1 MLPALLVALLSAG
14 PAAAVPASTRATAT
28 LDVLVTDRTGVP
40 LSAAT
45 VTIDGG
51 STREGRTDERG
62 RLVFR
67 NVAAGTY
74 TMQVERDSFVSLAKD
89 VTIVRGRPP
98 LTVTAALTPLSSV
111 PARRSVPPATS
122 AVVPVHTGAPGTP
135 QTVSIPDIAYRKLL
149 GRNGATE
156 SAIGCAGTTDARLLQ
171 MVDADEQW
179 NDAAEQ
185 MLYVVAGEATLRMNG
200 QRSAVKPGSFSIIPR
215 GTRYSVESKGK
226 RPAIVLAVAGG
237 KACE

>member
-1 MLPALLVALLSAG
+1 MLSALLVALLSGA
-14 PAAAVPASTRATAT
+14 PATAVPVSPRATAT
-28 LDVLVTDRTGVP
+28 LDVLVTDRAGVP
-40 LSAAT
+40 LPAAT

-62 RLVFR
+62 RLVFT

-74 TMQVERDSFVSLAKD
+74 TMQVERDTFVSFAKD
-89 VTIVRGRPP
+89 VTIERGRPP
-98 LTVTAALTPLSSV
+98 LAVTAALTPLSSV
-111 PARRSVPPATS
+111 AARRVTQPASV
-122 AVVPVHTGAPGTP
+122 VVPVRSGAPGTP
-135 QTVSIPDIAYRKLL
+135 QTVSIPDVAYRKLL

-156 SAIGCAGTTDARLLQ
+156 SPIGCAGTTGARLLQ
-171 MVDADEQW
+171 MVDAGEQS

-200 QRSAVKPGSFSIIPR
+200 QRAAVKPGSFSIIPR

-226 RPAIVLAVAGG
+226 RPAIALVVVGG
-237 KACE
+237 EECE